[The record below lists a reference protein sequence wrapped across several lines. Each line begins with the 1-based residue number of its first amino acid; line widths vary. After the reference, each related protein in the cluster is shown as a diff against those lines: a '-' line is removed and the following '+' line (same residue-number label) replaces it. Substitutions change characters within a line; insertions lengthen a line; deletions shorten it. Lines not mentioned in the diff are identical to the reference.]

1 MALRLRDHHLD
12 CRLVGS
18 ANGSARSHGTCLR
31 TLSVLFSAFSFSAF
45 CLVILSCIDLMCRQV
60 YLPCTDREYHAARN
74 LVQGH
79 VSSVPRSSPLPS
91 LHAGVSG
98 GPCRCCILF
107 LSPEFVDFE
116 HSPLCVMRGSNV
128 PPVAKPPKIRH

>member
-18 ANGSARSHGTCLR
+18 ANGSARGHGTCLR
-31 TLSVLFSAFSFSAF
+31 TLSVLFSAFSFSPF
-45 CLVILSCIDLMCRQV
+45 CLAILSCVDLMCRLV

-79 VSSVPRSSPLPS
+79 VSSVPQSSPLPS
-91 LHAGVSG
+91 LHIEGRRFR

-107 LSPEFVDFE
+107 LSLEFVD
-116 HSPLCVMRGSNV
+116 SPLCVMRGSNI
-128 PPVAKPPKIRH
+128 PPVAKPPKI

>member
-18 ANGSARSHGTCLR
+18 ANGSARGHGTCLR
-31 TLSVLFSAFSFSAF
+31 TLSVLFSAFSFSPF
-45 CLVILSCIDLMCRQV
+45 CLAILSCVDLMCRLV

-79 VSSVPRSSPLPS
+79 VSSVPQSSPLPS
-91 LHAGVSG
+91 LHIEGRRFR

-107 LSPEFVDFE
+107 LSPEFVD
-116 HSPLCVMRGSNV
+116 SPLCVMRGSNV